1 MTKALSV
8 LALCLLTGCSAYRLG
23 GPKPAFTTLDIAP
36 VRNTTN
42 RPVAN
47 GLLQQKLTE
56 SFAGDPRIKLGPG
69 GAKLDVAITQFRR
82 DGLTTKSTDAFFFT
96 SFRLTFVVRCTL
108 TNADGKV
115 LFRERD
121 FTANATLRP
130 IGNAAGEERSL
141 DGPIFADLAAQ
152 IREAATTAW

>member
-1 MTKALSV
+1 MAKINK
-8 LALCLLTGCSAYRLG
+8 GRYSADLG
-23 GPKPAFTTLDIAP
+23 
-36 VRNTTN
+36 
-42 RPVAN
+42 
-47 GLLQQKLTE
+47 
-56 SFAGDPRIKLGPG
+56 
-69 GAKLDVAITQFRR
+69 
-82 DGLTTKSTDAFFFT
+82 
-96 SFRLTFVVRCTL
+96 
-108 TNADGKV
+108 ADGKV